1 MQSAV
6 VVEPNLVWDVTE
18 DFLENI
24 KVSLKTEELSRR

>member
-6 VVEPNLVWDVTE
+6 VVGPNLVWDVTE

-24 KVSLKTEELSRR
+24 KFSLKTEELSRR